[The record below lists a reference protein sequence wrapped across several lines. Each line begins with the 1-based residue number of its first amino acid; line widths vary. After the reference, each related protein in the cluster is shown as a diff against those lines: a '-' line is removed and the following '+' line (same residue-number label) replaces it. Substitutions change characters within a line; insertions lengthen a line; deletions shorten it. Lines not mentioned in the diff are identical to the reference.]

1 MRIMKAKVLIALAAA
16 SFAAASLGAQPA
28 HARRSLAIGSVV
40 TYQGCFGYSYFN
52 NTAGIQFLSGV
63 AGCGPG
69 FVPPAYIVP
78 AHLDTSG
85 TKTVALTVRQTAANQ
100 LSCGLLEFNATGTV
114 LQTIAYNAFP
124 SSGYST
130 QSKSITIA
138 SGNNLG
144 VVCAWNLNASDP
156 GGARMHSI
164 SY

>member
-1 MRIMKAKVLIALAAA
+1 MQIMEGKLQIALAAVL
-16 SFAAASLGAQPA
+16 FAAAPLGVQSA
-28 HARRSLAIGSVV
+28 HARRSLAIGSAV
-40 TYQGCFGYSYFN
+40 TYQQCFGYSYFN
-52 NTAGIQFLSGV
+52 NAAGLQFNTGV
-63 AGCGPG
+63 TGCGPG
-69 FVPPAYIVP
+69 FVPPLYIVP

-100 LSCGLLEFNATGTV
+100 LACGLLEFNAAGAV
-114 LQTIAYNAFP
+114 LQTINYNAFP

-144 VVCAWNLNASDP
+144 VVCSWNLNATDP